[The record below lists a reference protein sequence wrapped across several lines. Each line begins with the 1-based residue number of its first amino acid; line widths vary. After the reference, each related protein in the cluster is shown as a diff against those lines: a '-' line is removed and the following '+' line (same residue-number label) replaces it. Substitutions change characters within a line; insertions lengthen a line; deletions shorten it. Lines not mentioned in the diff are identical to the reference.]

1 VEEGQ
6 AVEEVLD
13 DDSGCGVVFG
23 GGDCETAYANPMVK
37 LMLVGDL
44 GQM

>member
-13 DDSGCGVVFG
+13 DDSGCGVVFR
-23 GGDCETAYANPMVK
+23 GGDCETAYANPVVK
-37 LMLVGDL
+37 LILAGDF
-44 GQM
+44 GEM